1 MLLAFNIF
9 SKDFTSGKHHEL
21 LPSCQRGLPS
31 CHKELLITRLVGHK
45 HLKIEWL
52 LNRAGGQVV
61 RNADTGG
68 VVKII
73 GLHSVQL
80 FFSDNVQCPRVRWP
94 NTSMP
99 CRCQLHRRQHFSL
112 DKFMFS
118 A

>member
-1 MLLAFNIF
+1 MICFRPVPVEF
-9 SKDFTSGKHHEL
+9 HREFRS
-21 LPSCQRGLPS
+21 QRGLPS
-31 CHKELLITRLVGHK
+31 CHKELHITRLVGHK

-61 RNADTGG
+61 RNAATGG
-68 VVKII
+68 II
-73 GLHSVQL
+73 MVLAFDEIIVHL
-80 FFSDNVQCPRVRWP
+80 FFSDNVQFPHVRWP